1 MWRAQAVPKRALRLD
16 AAMGTQARGG
26 EAGPSVSTLAE
37 VRPRLDP
44 PPGTTAGAATT
55 RDADPRRFPRDPRAV
70 NTNRAPSL
78 ARRSYR
84 NPHPPADPS
93 TPLPHT
99 QARTALRR
107 GANLLKL
114 CRNAKPHVAY
124 FQLSKDETKLEW
136 VGKGARV
143 KAVQMGLVLQVIA
156 GRETPAF
163 KSSKQSSPPE
173 RCLSLMYREAVG
185 KKPRSLDLVCE
196 DAGQARMW
204 RLGLDAVRERGGAGV
219 TGEAFSSDDE
229 DALAPASS
237 PVRDAKLDAMASD
250 LGVAMKVNSA
260 ASKFMKL
267 KSRGSN
273 VADDVGRRSLRSSAI
288 SDPRELFL
296 WGRMPSEFEPPGTV
310 EPPGDR
316 TIDGRAA
323 GVGPAVGGWREWS
336 VPARAP
342 GADGLD
348 VVAVALGAR
357 HACAVVRHQGVYT
370 WGDGAGGRLGRG
382 VDQRGRGRPS
392 KLTVG
397 GDGAARV
404 SDGAGERIREVSCGG
419 QYTVAVAHGDG
430 AAYAWG
436 DASGGCHGALGMRSP
451 SKGLVATRVSFPT
464 KVTVGFPVGAR
475 VSKVSC
481 GAFHAAAVTAAGEL
495 FCWGEGAFHAL
506 GHDGD
511 KSTCPNPRRV
521 RGLWDAGRRV
531 SHASCG
537 VYHTAAAAID
547 RTTTEGSGRGELWT
561 WGDADGGKLGHGA
574 EAAKDAVVAPR
585 RVRGLDENADVAT
598 VSCGQWHT
606 LAACADGV
614 VWVCGSVGKVAP
626 TEPAL
631 SPERVPNL
639 PGGAESIAS
648 GEWHAVAIARGGER
662 VYSWGRGRRGAL
674 GHAGGRD
681 EHAPRA
687 VEALAGR
694 RVHFV
699 ACGPESTAAVVSSR
713 SMTVQERAGLT
724 KKKDLALNFGTQSQR
739 AEKSSLRL
747 TDSGVEADSA
757 PGTPSRGG
765 SAHHHTLARVQPG
778 RITAYGADGATAA
791 PPGRIVGPGSVDA
804 EPTRNRFDDLA
815 TRRARAEALSATR
828 ERDLL
833 RLEVKALAAKL
844 SRAKAPPGSEARS
857 PGRAK
862 PGRAPGRSLTP
873 KRTSTPPA
881 ARSVPGGL
889 TLERDRAL
897 AARETAEAAAAL
909 AAEEAANAVA
919 ELEAKAAVLEEKVV
933 LAEFELETLRA
944 RVASETVQSPQGLAA
959 TPTRTPL
966 SPVRARSPTLAAE
979 ARAASKGAQWSPKGA
994 AFFADVP
1001 AKVSNENVGARARS
1015 SAPPATRPTSAVD
1028 FGVPEK
1034 DEQSVVARSDA
1045 QATTPAPTR
1054 TPDAHATTAEWVEEV
1069 EPGVF
1074 LTIAAHGSSAAHVLR
1089 RVRFSKSKF
1098 SDGNAQ
1104 AWWEQ
1109 NRGRIIRSR
1118 GLKLVRPARSSS

>member
-1 MWRAQAVPKRALRLD
+1 MRRRFRSGPSGWTRP

-55 RDADPRRFPRDPRAV
+55 RDADPRRSHQILVPS
-70 NTNRAPSL
+70 TNRAPSL

-229 DALAPASS
+229 DALVPASS
-237 PVRDAKLDAMASD
+237 PVRDAKLDAMTSD

-273 VADDVGRRSLRSSAI
+273 VADVVGRRSLRSSAI

-397 GDGAARV
+397 G
-404 SDGAGERIREVSCGG
+404 EVSGL
-419 QYTVAVAHGDG
+419 AP
-430 AAYAWG
+430 
-436 DASGGCHGALGMRSP
+436 ASGSARYRAGVSTPSP
-451 SKGLVATRVSFPT
+451 WRTATGRRTRGATR
-464 KVTVGFPVGAR
+464 
-475 VSKVSC
+475 
-481 GAFHAAAVTAAGEL
+481 
-495 FCWGEGAFHAL
+495 
-506 GHDGD
+506 
-511 KSTCPNPRRV
+511 
-521 RGLWDAGRRV
+521 
-531 SHASCG
+531 
-537 VYHTAAAAID
+537 
-547 RTTTEGSGRGELWT
+547 
-561 WGDADGGKLGHGA
+561 
-574 EAAKDAVVAPR
+574 
-585 RVRGLDENADVAT
+585 
-598 VSCGQWHT
+598 
-606 LAACADGV
+606 
-614 VWVCGSVGKVAP
+614 
-626 TEPAL
+626 PA
-631 SPERVPNL
+631 
-639 PGGAESIAS
+639 
-648 GEWHAVAIARGGER
+648 
-662 VYSWGRGRRGAL
+662 
-674 GHAGGRD
+674 
-681 EHAPRA
+681 
-687 VEALAGR
+687 
-694 RVHFV
+694 
-699 ACGPESTAAVVSSR
+699 
-713 SMTVQERAGLT
+713 
-724 KKKDLALNFGTQSQR
+724 
-739 AEKSSLRL
+739 
-747 TDSGVEADSA
+747 
-757 PGTPSRGG
+757 
-765 SAHHHTLARVQPG
+765 
-778 RITAYGADGATAA
+778 GATARWGC
-791 PPGRIVGPGSVDA
+791 GRRPRDSS
-804 EPTRNRFDDLA
+804 
-815 TRRARAEALSATR
+815 RR
-828 ERDLL
+828 
-833 RLEVKALAAKL
+833 
-844 SRAKAPPGSEARS
+844 G
-857 PGRAK
+857 
-862 PGRAPGRSLTP
+862 
-873 KRTSTPPA
+873 
-881 ARSVPGGL
+881 
-889 TLERDRAL
+889 
-897 AARETAEAAAAL
+897 
-909 AAEEAANAVA
+909 
-919 ELEAKAAVLEEKVV
+919 
-933 LAEFELETLRA
+933 
-944 RVASETVQSPQGLAA
+944 
-959 TPTRTPL
+959 
-966 SPVRARSPTLAAE
+966 
-979 ARAASKGAQWSPKGA
+979 
-994 AFFADVP
+994 
-1001 AKVSNENVGARARS
+1001 
-1015 SAPPATRPTSAVD
+1015 
-1028 FGVPEK
+1028 
-1034 DEQSVVARSDA
+1034 
-1045 QATTPAPTR
+1045 
-1054 TPDAHATTAEWVEEV
+1054 
-1069 EPGVF
+1069 
-1074 LTIAAHGSSAAHVLR
+1074 
-1089 RVRFSKSKF
+1089 
-1098 SDGNAQ
+1098 
-1104 AWWEQ
+1104 
-1109 NRGRIIRSR
+1109 
-1118 GLKLVRPARSSS
+1118 

>member
-1 MWRAQAVPKRALRLD
+1 
-16 AAMGTQARGG
+16 MGTQARGG

-84 NPHPPADPS
+84 NPHSPADPS

-229 DALAPASS
+229 DALVPASS

-397 GDGAARV
+397 GDGA
-404 SDGAGERIREVSCGG
+404 GAGERIREVSCGG

-547 RTTTEGSGRGELWT
+547 RMTTEGSAGRGELWT

-778 RITAYGADGATAA
+778 RITAYGADGATTAPH

-844 SRAKAPPGSEARS
+844 ARAKAPPGSEARS

-862 PGRAPGRSLTP
+862 PGRAPGRSNVSNVSNVS
-873 KRTSTPPA
+873 STPPA

-944 RVASETVQSPQGLAA
+944 RVASETVQSPAAGRA

-979 ARAASKGAQWSPKGA
+979 ARAASKGAQSPKGA

-1015 SAPPATRPTSAVD
+1015 SAPPATRVPVAFPRPASAVD
-1028 FGVPEK
+1028 FGLPEK
-1034 DEQSVVARSDA
+1034 DEPSVVARSDA

-1054 TPDAHATTAEWVEEV
+1054 TPDVRATTAEWVEEV

>member
-1 MWRAQAVPKRALRLD
+1 MRSGPSGWTRP

-37 VRPRLDP
+37 
-44 PPGTTAGAATT
+44 
-55 RDADPRRFPRDPRAV
+55 
-70 NTNRAPSL
+70 
-78 ARRSYR
+78 
-84 NPHPPADPS
+84 
-93 TPLPHT
+93 
-99 QARTALRR
+99 ARTALRR

-143 KAVQMGLVLQVIA
+143 KAVRMGLVLQVIA

-163 KSSKQSSPPE
+163 KSSKQPSPPDQ
-173 RCLSLMYREAVG
+173 CLSLMYREGVG

-219 TGEAFSSDDE
+219 TAEAFSSDDE
-229 DALAPASS
+229 DVVPASS
-237 PVRDAKLDAMASD
+237 PVRDAKLDEMAAD
-250 LGVAMKVNSA
+250 FGVAMKVNSA

-267 KSRGSN
+267 KSPRGG
-273 VADDVGRRSLRSSAI
+273 AEQGDVGRGRRSLRSSAI

-296 WGRMPSEFEPPGTV
+296 WGRMPSEFEPPPIDV
-310 EPPGDR
+310 GDP
-316 TIDGRAA
+316 DAAA

-357 HACAVVRHQGVYT
+357 HAVAVVRHQGVYT

-392 KLTVG
+392 KLSVVSG
-397 GDGAARV
+397 GEV
-404 SDGAGERIREVSCGG
+404 SDRGAGFERIREVSCGG
-419 QYTVAVAHGDG
+419 QYTVAVNYGDG

-436 DASGGCHGALGMRSP
+436 DASGGCHGALGMASP
-451 SKGLVATRVSFPT
+451 SKGIVAGVSLPT
-464 KVTVGFPVGAR
+464 KVSVGFPVGTR
-475 VSKVSC
+475 VSRVSC
-481 GAFHAAAVTAAGEL
+481 GAFHAAAVTAAGDL

-511 KSTCPNPRRV
+511 KSTCQHPRRV

-531 SHASCG
+531 SNVSCG
-537 VYHTAAAAID
+537 VYHTAAVAID
-547 RTTTEGSGRGELWT
+547 RTTTGCAGRGELWT

-574 EAAKDAVVAPR
+574 EAAKEKAVVAPR
-585 RVRGLDENADVAT
+585 RVSGLDENADVTT

-626 TEPAL
+626 AEPAL
-631 SPERVPNL
+631 TPERVPGI
-639 PGGAESIAS
+639 PGGAEAIAS
-648 GEWHAVAIARGGER
+648 GEWHAVAIGRGGEKMF
-662 VYSWGRGRRGAL
+662 SWGRGRRGAL

-694 RVHFV
+694 RVHHV

-724 KKKDLALNFGTQSQR
+724 KKKDLALNFGTQPSR
-739 AEKSSLRL
+739 GAIEKGLRL

-765 SAHHHTLARVQPG
+765 SRRGPSGGGGAHHHALARVQPG
-778 RITAYGADGATAA
+778 RITAATADGATTA
-791 PPGRIVGPGSVDA
+791 PGNIVGAGRVSHA
-804 EPTRNRFDDLA
+804 EPTGNLNDLA

-844 SRAKAPPGSEARS
+844 SRAKAPPQGSEVRS
-857 PGRAK
+857 PGRA
-862 PGRAPGRSLTP
+862 PVGRSTP
-873 KRTSTPPA
+873 AAASRRPASPRPLTPPA

-933 LAEFELETLRA
+933 LAEFELETLRSQ
-944 RVASETVQSPQGLAA
+944 VASQTVQSPPP
-959 TPTRTPL
+959 PTRTPL
-966 SPVRARSPTLAAE
+966 SPVRTRSPTLAAE
-979 ARAASKGAQWSPKGA
+979 ARAASKGGAQSFLKA
-994 AFFADVP
+994 TAERIDVP
-1001 AKVSNENVGARARS
+1001 SKVSNENAGARARS
-1015 SAPPATRPTSAVD
+1015 SAPPALGTRPTSHAVE
-1028 FGVPEK
+1028 FRAEK
-1034 DEQSVVARSDA
+1034 EEPSGDVAYAHQAATPAPSVVVV
-1045 QATTPAPTR
+1045 PTR
-1054 TPDAHATTAEWVEEV
+1054 TPDSAAAATREWVEEV

-1074 LTIAAHGSSAAHVLR
+1074 LTIATHGSSAAHVLR

-1109 NRGRIIRSR
+1109 HRARIIRAR

>member
-1 MWRAQAVPKRALRLD
+1 
-16 AAMGTQARGG
+16 MGTQARGG

-37 VRPRLDP
+37 
-44 PPGTTAGAATT
+44 
-55 RDADPRRFPRDPRAV
+55 
-70 NTNRAPSL
+70 
-78 ARRSYR
+78 
-84 NPHPPADPS
+84 
-93 TPLPHT
+93 
-99 QARTALRR
+99 ARTALRR

-143 KAVQMGLVLQVIA
+143 KAVRMGLVLQVIA

-163 KSSKQSSPPE
+163 KSSKQPSPPDQ
-173 RCLSLMYREAVG
+173 CLSLMYREGVG

-219 TGEAFSSDDE
+219 TAEAFSSDDE
-229 DALAPASS
+229 DVVPASS
-237 PVRDAKLDAMASD
+237 PVRDAKLDEMAAD
-250 LGVAMKVNSA
+250 FGVAMKVNSA

-267 KSRGSN
+267 KSPRGG
-273 VADDVGRRSLRSSAI
+273 AEQGDVGRGRRSLRSSAI

-296 WGRMPSEFEPPGTV
+296 WGRMPSEFEPPPIDV
-310 EPPGDR
+310 GDP
-316 TIDGRAA
+316 DAAA

-357 HACAVVRHQGVYT
+357 HAVAVVRHQGVYT

-392 KLTVG
+392 KLSVVSG
-397 GDGAARV
+397 GEV
-404 SDGAGERIREVSCGG
+404 SDRGAGFERIREVSCGG
-419 QYTVAVAHGDG
+419 QYTVAVNYGDG

-436 DASGGCHGALGMRSP
+436 DASGGCHGALGMASP
-451 SKGLVATRVSFPT
+451 SKGIVAGVSLPT
-464 KVTVGFPVGAR
+464 KVSVGFPVGTR
-475 VSKVSC
+475 VSRVSC
-481 GAFHAAAVTAAGEL
+481 GAFHAAAVTAAGDL

-511 KSTCPNPRRV
+511 KSTCQHPRRV

-531 SHASCG
+531 SNVSCG
-537 VYHTAAAAID
+537 VYHTAAVAID
-547 RTTTEGSGRGELWT
+547 RTTTGCAGRGELWT

-574 EAAKDAVVAPR
+574 EAAKEKAVVAPR
-585 RVRGLDENADVAT
+585 RVSGLDENADVTT

-626 TEPAL
+626 AEPAL
-631 SPERVPNL
+631 TPERVPGI
-639 PGGAESIAS
+639 PGGAEAIAS
-648 GEWHAVAIARGGER
+648 GEWHAVAIGRGGEKMF
-662 VYSWGRGRRGAL
+662 SWGRGRRGAL

-694 RVHFV
+694 RVHHV

-724 KKKDLALNFGTQSQR
+724 KKKDLALNFGTQPSR
-739 AEKSSLRL
+739 GAIEKGLRL

-765 SAHHHTLARVQPG
+765 SRRGPSGGGGAHHHALARVQPG
-778 RITAYGADGATAA
+778 RITAATADGATTA
-791 PPGRIVGPGSVDA
+791 PGNIVGAGRVSHA
-804 EPTRNRFDDLA
+804 EPTGNLNDLA

-844 SRAKAPPGSEARS
+844 SRAKAPPQGSEVRS
-857 PGRAK
+857 PGRA
-862 PGRAPGRSLTP
+862 PVGRSTP
-873 KRTSTPPA
+873 AAASRRPASPRPLTPPA

-933 LAEFELETLRA
+933 LAEFELETLRSQ
-944 RVASETVQSPQGLAA
+944 VASQTVQSPPP
-959 TPTRTPL
+959 PTRTPL
-966 SPVRARSPTLAAE
+966 SPVRTRSPTLAAE
-979 ARAASKGAQWSPKGA
+979 ARAASKGGAQSFLKA
-994 AFFADVP
+994 TAERIDVP
-1001 AKVSNENVGARARS
+1001 SKVSNENAGARARS
-1015 SAPPATRPTSAVD
+1015 SAPPALGTRPTSHAVE
-1028 FGVPEK
+1028 FRAEK
-1034 DEQSVVARSDA
+1034 EEPSGDVAYAHQAATPAPSVVVV
-1045 QATTPAPTR
+1045 PTR
-1054 TPDAHATTAEWVEEV
+1054 TPDSAAAATREWVEEV

-1074 LTIAAHGSSAAHVLR
+1074 LTIATHGSSAAHVLR

-1109 NRGRIIRSR
+1109 HRARIIRAR